1 MLSNHD
7 GHGYLG
13 CCVFVLSLSLSLVVV
28 AVASV
33 KLVKNFPDSGLQT
46 SRQEL
51 DIPLN
56 AEVHDLINPFRDA
69 QLDVRAQSDL
79 ERRVLMLREGST

>member
-1 MLSNHD
+1 M
-7 GHGYLG
+7 
-13 CCVFVLSLSLSLVVV
+13 

-46 SRQEL
+46 GRQEL
-51 DIPLN
+51 DIPLD
-56 AEVHDLINPFRDA
+56 AEVHDLINPLCDT

-79 ERRVLMLREGST
+79 ESRDVLMFREGSTYQNTYKCPLEFIIIRLNG